1 MLLAYYS
8 NRTRE
13 ADDKRLW
20 AALRSGR
27 QEALEELFRCYHKQL
42 YNYGLKMSGDREL
55 VQEAIQQLFL
65 NLWKR
70 RFFLSEAES
79 VRAYL
84 ISSLRRLILEQI
96 KRNKARAARNR
107 VYIENDDALDFNIE
121 EILIRRE
128 TDREKEDI
136 LQKVL
141 NELTPRQ
148 KEAVFLRFYHGLTN
162 REIEEVM
169 NLNDQC
175 VRNLLYDALRR
186 LRKSVEGK
194 KTFEY

>member
-70 RFFLSEAES
+70 RFDPSTHYWWPIQQSQLD
-79 VRAYL
+79 L
-84 ISSLRRLILEQI
+84 NPNLEQ
-96 KRNKARAARNR
+96 NPG
-107 VYIENDDALDFNIE
+107 Y
-121 EILIRRE
+121 
-128 TDREKEDI
+128 
-136 LQKVL
+136 
-141 NELTPRQ
+141 
-148 KEAVFLRFYHGLTN
+148 
-162 REIEEVM
+162 
-169 NLNDQC
+169 
-175 VRNLLYDALRR
+175 
-186 LRKSVEGK
+186 
-194 KTFEY
+194 